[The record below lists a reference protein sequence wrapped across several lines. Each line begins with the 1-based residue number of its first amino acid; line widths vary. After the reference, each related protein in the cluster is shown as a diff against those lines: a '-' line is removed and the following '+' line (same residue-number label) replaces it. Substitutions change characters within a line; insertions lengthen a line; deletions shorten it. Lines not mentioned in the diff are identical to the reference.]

1 MLKRL
6 TFFLSSLLVLSACA
20 TPAAPPARD
29 ATPAAPATGP
39 QNPVAVDA
47 GGSNPAT
54 PNASAQILVETVR
67 GALQSRE
74 YAKAV
79 AAAQEAVNADPASS
93 GTHYILGN
101 AFNQAGGTE
110 GDPAKRADYFS
121 KAIAEYQKAISINGA
136 NGDARHNLGTVYLQL
151 GQIDNARAQFEAA
164 LKTDPNDSKTH
175 YMLGT
180 IYLQDDPARSP
191 QSLSR
196 AESEFLTALSLDAKL
211 AEAYVGLAQVFLS
224 KGDPAKALENAKKGV
239 DLSAP
244 NVDPFSYWQLA
255 QAQCATGDKAGGSAT
270 LQKVIA
276 AGVPDPNFNQE
287 VQRLV
292 ASCQG

>member
-29 ATPAAPATGP
+29 NTPAAPAAGP

-47 GGSNPAT
+47 GGSNRAT
-54 PNASAQILVETVR
+54 PNAAAQTLVETAR

-74 YAKAV
+74 YAKAI
-79 AAAQEAVNADPASS
+79 AAAQEAVGLDPASS

-101 AFNQAGGTE
+101 AFNQAGGSE
-110 GDPAKRADYFS
+110 GDAAKRADYFA
-121 KAIAEYQKAISINGA
+121 KAIAAYQKAISINGA
-136 NGDARHNLGTVYLQL
+136 NGDARHNLGTVYLQI
-151 GQIDNARAQFEAA
+151 GQIDNARAQFEAT
-164 LKTDPNDSKTH
+164 LKADPNDAKTH

-180 IYLQDDPARSP
+180 IFLQDDPARSP

-239 DLSAP
+239 DLSGP

-276 AGVPDPNFNQE
+276 ASVPDPNFNQE

-292 ASCQG
+292 ASCRG

>member
-6 TFFLSSLLVLSACA
+6 TLFLSSLLMLSACA
-20 TPAAPPARD
+20 SPPPARNASPAAPTA
-29 ATPAAPATGP
+29 GQ
-39 QNPVAVDA
+39 QNPVGVDA

-54 PNASAQILVETVR
+54 PNASAQTLVETSR

-74 YAKAV
+74 YAKAI

-101 AFNQAGGTE
+101 AFNQAGGSE
-110 GDPAKRADYFS
+110 ADPSKRADYFS
-121 KAIAEYQKAISINGA
+121 KAIAAYQKAISINGA

-191 QSLSR
+191 QSLTR

-224 KGDPAKALENAKKGV
+224 KGDPTKALENAKKGV

-292 ASCQG
+292 ASCRG